1 MDKALMAVAAAAAI
15 AAAAAVSA
23 VAAAFALFA
32 AMAPLV
38 GAPWSAAIVSGAFA
52 ALVLVAGLIAR
63 SRAGGRERRHEAA
76 PDASLV
82 QKVVEMAKDHPL
94 MATGVALGAGV
105 YALRN
110 PKLVAAVVA
119 AFMEGRNSKT

>member
-15 AAAAAVSA
+15 AAAAAVS
-23 VAAAFALFA
+23 VASAAFALFA
-32 AMAPLV
+32 ALTPLV
-38 GAPWSAAIVSGAFA
+38 GPAWAAAIVAAAFA
-52 ALVLVAGLIAR
+52 VIVLIAGLIAR
-63 SRAGGRERRHEAA
+63 SRAAGRERRHEAA
-76 PDASLV
+76 PDASLI
-82 QKVVEMAKDHPL
+82 QKAVELAKDHPL
-94 MATGVALGAGV
+94 IAAGVALGAGV